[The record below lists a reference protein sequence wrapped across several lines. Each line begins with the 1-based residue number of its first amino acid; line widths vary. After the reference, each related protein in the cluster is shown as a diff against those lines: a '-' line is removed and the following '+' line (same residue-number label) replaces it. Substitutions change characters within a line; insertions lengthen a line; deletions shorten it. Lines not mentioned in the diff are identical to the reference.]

1 MRVIKPRVS
10 AVLFSLG
17 GAISVAHGAQLE
29 EVVVTATKTS
39 ASLQDVP
46 VAVNAFNA
54 ETIQEAGINNANDLA
69 IMTPSLTVTSNSS
82 PFNTKLAIRG
92 IGTSQNDPALEPSV
106 GLFVNG
112 VFMGRSG
119 LGMSDLTDIERIEVL
134 QGPQGT
140 LYGKNTNAGL
150 ISVFTKRPSFEGV
163 EGYIE
168 ATAGNYNKT
177 QLTVAVT
184 GPISDTVAYRLS
196 GNTHQHDGYYD
207 NVGGNDQNDADDW
220 NIQGK
225 IIWEPSDQLSIL
237 LSGSTMGRDVTCCA
251 ADVVHENIVQDELEN
266 QGYPQDKNDPYDYEI
281 GVNQDSSFDM
291 ESSMVSLNID
301 YDLGWGTLTS
311 ISAWSDYDYY
321 SSGDADRSQLDA
333 MYTLEEY
340 SAGESLSQELQL
352 TSSYGGFYYIDI
364 DYMLGLFYYD
374 QEIQRGDGGPTTVL
388 GEDFLTIAGQQGL
401 PGDISTI
408 AQPGD
413 YLFGQNIWDSQTFAV
428 FGQVTLHV
436 ADRWHFTGGIRWTE
450 EDREADLFVDNFS
463 TSLAA
468 GDDSLDTLFDL
479 SAEPIDAVL
488 DRNSENRDWLLKAA
502 YDVGDDSMVY
512 ASASTG
518 TKSGNFN
525 GVNGTVEEREFD
537 DEFTTSYEVGLKS
550 TLFDSSVRLNAAI
563 FLTEIEDYQTQRGR
577 EDGLGTTVVNEGEAE
592 TSGIDIQLEA
602 RPLSNLTLSAG
613 VIYLHNY
620 EVTEGPSEGRP
631 LLHAA
636 DYSGNLGATVV
647 FPLGDGMLFLRGDYT
662 YQDDHITT
670 GVANYQEKDVD
681 DRTLVNMRTGWR
693 NDQWNI
699 SIWGKNLTDD
709 EYASLTPGRNAYVG
723 HTAYFLT
730 PPKTY
735 GATVRYNFER

>member
-352 TSSYGGFYYIDI
+352 TSSYGDI

-428 FGQVTLHV
+428 FSQATWHV

-488 DRNSENRDWLLKAA
+488 DRNSENVDWLLKAA

>member
-321 SSGDADRSQLDA
+321 TSGDADRSQLDA

-352 TSSYGGFYYIDI
+352 TSSYGDI

-374 QEIQRGDGGPTTVL
+374 QEIQRGDGGPTTYL

-428 FGQVTLHV
+428 FSQATWHV

-488 DRNSENRDWLLKAA
+488 DRNSENVDWLLKAA

>member
-1 MRVIKPRVS
+1 MRTIKPLVA

-17 GAISVAHGAQLE
+17 GSISVAHGAQLE

-266 QGYPQDKNDPYDYEI
+266 QGYPRDKNDPYDYEI

-321 SSGDADRSQLDA
+321 SSSDADRSQLDV

-352 TSSYGGFYYIDI
+352 TSSYGDI

-401 PGDISTI
+401 PGDVSTV

-428 FGQVTLHV
+428 FGQATWHV

-450 EDREADLFVDNFS
+450 EDREADLYVDNFS

-488 DRNSENRDWLLKAA
+488 DRNSENVDWLLKAA

-577 EDGLGTTVVNEGEAE
+577 EDGLGTIVVNEGEAE

-670 GVANYQEKDVD
+670 GVPNYQEKDVD

>member
-321 SSGDADRSQLDA
+321 SSSDADRSQLDA

-352 TSSYGGFYYIDI
+352 TSSYGDI

-428 FGQVTLHV
+428 FSQATWHV

-488 DRNSENRDWLLKAA
+488 DRNSENVDWLLKAA

>member
-352 TSSYGGFYYIDI
+352 TSSYGDI